1 MKIITFGYINFIL
14 MRQKFSVVVFFFSFC
29 LLHSCYTMSHPEPCP
44 GLVEQDF
51 NFETE
56 LCVDLTL

>member
-1 MKIITFGYINFIL
+1 MS
-14 MRQKFSVVVFFFSFC
+14 QKFSIVVFFFSFC